1 MAKHTTRS
9 EIVRSRSSRTTTM
22 SAGFPSRSSEA
33 RGKAQVSAGRD
44 AVRISTSPTSV
55 RSSRASRSTPAHVRE
70 DLVQEVLIQAH
81 RSRTSP
87 PGARTLPGSLP
98 APPCPARRERANM
111 AVNEL
116 AFANAV
122 VALPA
127 RRSPRSRGEGRCRGR
142 RSSRSCENTSSSFA
156 VPCGAWEP
164 AEATSTSWCR
174 RSSWP
179 SIAACRPSIPKGPH
193 ARKAPCAAGCPASA
207 RDRRRTCAA
216 ARLAAKRTSATTPS
230 SKGPHARKA
239 PCAQRAHLESLLA
252 ELAPEQRAVL
262 VSHALDATPMCDVAR
277 VQRIPVNTAWNRLRL
292 AREDI
297 RTRWHRHRRRKAG

>member
-1 MAKHTTRS
+1 
-9 EIVRSRSSRTTTM
+9 
-22 SAGFPSRSSEA
+22 
-33 RGKAQVSAGRD
+33 
-44 AVRISTSPTSV
+44 
-55 RSSRASRSTPAHVRE
+55 
-70 DLVQEVLIQAH
+70 
-81 RSRTSP
+81 
-87 PGARTLPGSLP
+87 
-98 APPCPARRERANM
+98 M

-164 AEATSTSWCR
+164 AGASSTSWRR

-193 ARKAPCAAGCPASA
+193 ARKELCAAGHSAS
-207 RDRRRTCAA
+207 
-216 ARLAAKRTSATTPS
+216 PS
-230 SKGPHARKA
+230 PEERYLL
-239 PCAQRAHLESLLA
+239 CEQRAHLESLLA
-252 ELAPEQRAVL
+252 ELEPERRAVL
-262 VSHALDATPMCDVAR
+262 VSHELDATPMRDLAR
-277 VQRIPVNTAWNRLRL
+277 AQRIPVNTAWNRLRL